1 MNSSDNA
8 GPHLIVAEGGVPY
21 KANTDRDPFEALMDL
36 MIVVEALCPTW
47 PLRETTKDG
56 DYWLL

>member
-1 MNSSDNA
+1 MNSSANA
-8 GPHLIVAEGGVPY
+8 GQHPIVAEGGVPY
-21 KANTDRDPFEALMDL
+21 KAETDRNPFDALMDL

-47 PLRETTKDG
+47 PPRETTKDG